1 MQPTLKI
8 FLVLVLFASSLQL
21 TMWIGKYLRFGWM
34 LLEDFLI
41 NQQFLEPS
49 RNNVAPTLSFFFFFG
64 GFSYG
69 RLPRGSTVVLCPVDL
84 GPGTFAAWNFGGK
97 RESSPL

>member
-49 RNNVAPTLSFFFFFG
+49 RNNVAPTLSFFFFLGVFRTG
-64 GFSYG
+64 VSREG
-69 RLPRGSTVVLCPVDL
+69 RPSCYARL

-97 RESSPL
+97 REASTP